1 MKHGH
6 RKPCLPS
13 LYGVALPEGKL
24 AHFKWRFANR
34 LPRHQCWPGIVR
46 LTHDLRIC
54 TQLRNDDSSR
64 HRLVSPHQNR
74 PRQNVLIGVPE
85 HNVPHQHLIDGKGI
99 RYEHQPAENLTVL
112 CATLSHAHKT
122 AKCKTSETSQ
132 QVTFCREGHR
142 LIRMEGTVPC
152 ARIFER
158 RAM

>member
-6 RKPCLPS
+6 PKPSIPS
-13 LYGVALPEGKL
+13 LYGVALPEGKF
-24 AHFKWRFANR
+24 AHFKWRFAQR
-34 LPRHQCWPGIVR
+34 LPRHQCWPGNVR
-46 LTHDLRIC
+46 LTHNLRIC

-74 PRQNVLIGVPE
+74 PPQNVLIGVPE
-85 HNVPHQHLIDGKGI
+85 HNVPHQHLID
-99 RYEHQPAENLTVL
+99 EPAENLTVL
-112 CATLSHAHKT
+112 CATLSNAHRT

-132 QVTFCREGHR
+132 HVTFCREGHR

-158 RAM
+158 RAI